1 MLSEKVLNN
10 ELLNDW
16 NKDLDSASIEE
27 IHDTLARLVAK
38 ETNEAADKTI
48 AFNKDKRTVNY
59 VSIEFLIGNC
69 LENNLWN
76 MGEYDRVKRILKAH
90 KISLEDV
97 IRKENDAGLGNGG
110 LGRLA
115 ACFLESLATL
125 GYSAMG
131 HSLLYRYGLFKQK
144 IVNGDQKE
152 EADEWLNKGQVWL
165 NEKKEKAVKVC
176 FGGKLEEFVDYYG
189 TYHYKIVDPI
199 CVEAIPCDL
208 VMSGYKLEG
217 NAYLRLWKANYIPNN
232 NENLTDEEKRRNE
245 EIGREVSA
253 INDYLYPADD
263 NEYGKALRLKQE
275 YFLASASI
283 QNIINE
289 YLEKGNRIND
299 VAKLVA
305 IHLNDTHPVFM
316 VVELMRIL
324 LDDYYLSWEEAW
336 TIVNET
342 ISYTNHTVL
351 SESLEV
357 QPLWLVEKYMPRIAV
372 LLKEIDRRLRDLLKY
387 DRHYDGARVENMAI
401 ISNGKVY
408 MTNLAIHASKSI
420 NGVSEIHTE
429 ILKNELLRNYYELYP
444 TKFVNVTNGVSHRKW
459 LASANPELHKF
470 ITKRIGDGYLT
481 NAKEL
486 KQLEKYASDAET
498 LNELMKVKLANK
510 KRFAK
515 YLKET
520 QGVEIN
526 PEARIDVQAKRIHE
540 YKRQLL
546 NALRIIY
553 LYSELRNNP
562 EWDMT
567 PQTFVFAGK
576 AASSYYMAKR
586 IIKLISQLAKQIE
599 NDPISKDKIKIIFV
613 ENFSVTVSELL
624 TPATDVSEQIS
635 LVGKEASGTGNMKAI
650 FNGALMMDTIDG
662 ANIEIMEKCGIDN
675 SFSFGLTVKQKKRID
690 EEGYHPIDYYNN
702 DERIRRVITYLD
714 NGFNGES
721 FHDISQYLLGETSYR
736 DYYMCLADFA
746 DYLRADALMDMTYRN
761 GVEWYRKTLLSIS
774 RNYHFS
780 SDRSIK
786 EYAKKIW
793 KL

>member
-1 MLSEKVLNN
+1 MLNEEILNKQ
-10 ELLNDW
+10 LLKEYKKN
-16 NKDLDSASIEE
+16 LDNASLSE
-27 IHDTLARLVAK
+27 IHDVLASLVAK
-38 ETNEAADKTI
+38 EVVNKSNKTI
-48 AFNKDKRTVNY
+48 AKNKDRRTINY
-59 VSIEFLIGNC
+59 ISIEFLIGNC

-76 MGEYDRVKRILKAH
+76 MGEYEKVEKILKSH
-90 KISLEDV
+90 KISLSEV
-97 IRKENDAGLGNGG
+97 IKQENDAGLGNGG

-131 HSLLYRYGLFKQK
+131 HCLLYRYGLFRQK
-144 IVNGDQKE
+144 LVNGDQKE
-152 EADEWLNKGQVWL
+152 EADEWLSKGHIWL
-165 NEKKEKAVKVC
+165 NEKKEKSIKVN
-176 FGGKLEEFVDYYG
+176 FGGRLEEFVDYYG
-189 TYHYKIVDPI
+189 TYHYKVVDPI

-217 NAYLRLWKANYIPNN
+217 NAYLRLWKANYDID
-232 NENLTDEEKRRNE
+232 TSDFNE
-245 EIGREVSA
+245 EQKRIYEQNKRDVEA

-289 YLEKGNRIND
+289 YIEKGYKIND
-299 VAKLVA
+299 IAKLVA
-305 IHLNDTHPVFM
+305 VHLNDTHPVFM

-324 LDDYYLSWEEAW
+324 LDEYYLSWEEAW
-336 TIVNET
+336 GIVNDT

-357 QPLWLVEKYMPRIAV
+357 QPYWLVEKYMPRIAL
-372 LLKEIDRRLRDLLKY
+372 LLKEIDRRLRNKLKY
-387 DRHYDGARVENMAI
+387 DCGYNGAKVESMAVL
-401 ISNGKVY
+401 SNGRVY
-408 MTNLAIHASKSI
+408 MTNLALYASNSV
-420 NGVSEIHTE
+420 NGVSEIHTN
-429 ILKNELLRNYYELYP
+429 ILKNDLLRNYCELYP
-444 TKFVNVTNGVSHRKW
+444 EKFVNVTNGVSHRKW
-459 LASANPELHKF
+459 LANANPALHKF
-470 ITKRIGDGYLT
+470 ITKRIGNGYLQDAT
-481 NAKEL
+481 LLKE
-486 KQLEKYASDAET
+486 LEKYASDKES
-498 LNELMKVKLANK
+498 LKELKKVKLENK

-520 QGVEIN
+520 QGIEIN
-526 PEARIDVQAKRIHE
+526 PNARIDVQAKRIHE

-553 LYSELRNNP
+553 LYSELKNNP
-562 EWDMT
+562 DWDMT
-567 PQTFVFAGK
+567 PQTFIFAGK

-586 IIKLISQLAKQIE
+586 VIKLVSQLAKEIE
-599 NDPISKDKIKIIFV
+599 NDPIANKKIKVVFV

-624 TPATDVSEQIS
+624 TPATDLSEQIS

-650 FNGALMMDTIDG
+650 FNGALMIDTIDG

-675 SFSFGLTVKQKKRID
+675 SFPFGLTEEGKKEID
-690 EEGYHPIDYYNN
+690 RNGYHPMDYYNN

-714 NGFNGES
+714 RGFNGES
-721 FHDISQYLLGETSYR
+721 FHDLSQYLLGETSYR
-736 DYYMCLADFA
+736 DNYMCLADFA

-761 GVEWYRKTLLSIS
+761 EEEWFRKTLLSIS
-774 RNYHFS
+774 RNYYFS

-786 EYAKKIW
+786 DYAEKIW

>member
-1 MLSEKVLNN
+1 MLNEKVLNKQ
-10 ELLNDW
+10 LLEDY
-16 NKDLDSASIEE
+16 NKDLDTATVEE
-27 IHDTLARLVAK
+27 IHDTLAKVVAK
-38 ETNEAADKTI
+38 EVVEKSDKTI
-48 AFNKDKRTVNY
+48 ANNFNRRTINY
-59 VSIEFLIGNC
+59 ISIEFLIGNC

-76 MGEYDRVKRILKAH
+76 MGEYDNVEKILKAH
-90 KISLEDV
+90 NISLNEV
-97 IRKENDAGLGNGG
+97 IKQENDAGLGNGG

-131 HSLLYRYGLFKQK
+131 HCLLYKYGLFKQK

-152 EADEWLNKGQVWL
+152 EADEWLSKGKIWL
-165 NEKKEKAVKVC
+165 NEKKEKAVKVQ

-189 TYHYKIVDPI
+189 TYHYKVVDPI
-199 CVEAIPCDL
+199 CVEAVPYDL

-217 NAYLRLWKANYIPNN
+217 NAYLRLWKANYVASEAHKDNAEQIKADV
-232 NENLTDEEKRRNE
+232 E
-245 EIGREVSA
+245 A
-253 INDYLYPADD
+253 INEYLYPADD

-289 YLEKGNRIND
+289 YLETGHRISHISRWMA
-299 VAKLVA
+299 V
-305 IHLNDTHPVFM
+305 HLNDTHPVLM

-324 LDDYYLSWEEAW
+324 LDEYYMSWDEAW
-336 TIVNET
+336 KIVSDT

-357 QPLWLVEKYMPRIAV
+357 QPFWLIEKYMPRIAN
-372 LLKEIDRRLRDLLKY
+372 LLLEIDRRLRNKLKY
-387 DRHYDGARVENMAI
+387 DCKYDAAKVENMAVL
-401 ISNGKVY
+401 SNGKVY
-408 MTNLAIHASKSI
+408 MTNLAMYASNSV
-420 NGVSEIHTE
+420 NGVSAIHTE
-429 ILKNELLRNYYELYP
+429 ILKYDLLKNYYDLYP
-444 TKFVNVTNGVSHRKW
+444 NKFVNVTNGLSHRKW
-459 LASANPELHKF
+459 VANANPALHKF
-470 ITKRIGDGYLT
+470 IVKRIGEGYLKDAT
-481 NAKEL
+481 LMKE
-486 KQLEKYASDAET
+486 LEKYASDSKT
-498 LNELMKVKLANK
+498 LNDLKKVKLENK

-520 QGVEIN
+520 QGITIN

-553 LYSELRNNP
+553 LYSELKKNP
-562 EWDMT
+562 DWDMT

-586 IIKLISQLAKQIE
+586 VIRLISQLAKEID
-599 NDPISKDKIKIIFV
+599 NDPIANKKLKIVFV
-613 ENFSVTVSELL
+613 ENFSVSVSEIL

-675 SFSFGLTVKQKKRID
+675 SFSFGMTKEEKEALD
-690 EEGYHPIDYYNN
+690 EKGYFPMEYYNN

-721 FHDISQYLLGETSYR
+721 FHDISQYLLWETPHR
-736 DYYMCLADFA
+736 DNYMCLADFG

-761 GVEWYRKTLLSIS
+761 GDEWYRKTLLSIA
-774 RNYHFS
+774 RNYYFS

-786 EYAKKIW
+786 EYAEKVW

>member
-1 MLSEKVLNN
+1 MLNEEILNK
-10 ELLNDW
+10 LLKKEF
-16 NKDLDSASIEE
+16 NKDLDSATNEE
-27 IHDTLARLVAK
+27 IHDVLASLVSEEVVSK
-38 ETNEAADKTI
+38 SNETI
-48 AFNKDKRTVNY
+48 ANNRGKKAVNY

-76 MGEYDRVKRILKAH
+76 MGEYDKVEKILKAH
-90 KISLEDV
+90 KKDIKEV
-97 IRKENDAGLGNGG
+97 IKQENDAGLGNGG

-125 GYSAMG
+125 GYRAMG

-144 IVNGDQKE
+144 IVDGEQRE
-152 EADEWLNKGQVWL
+152 EADKWLDKGHIWL
-165 NEKKEKAVKVC
+165 NEKKEKAVKVY
-176 FGGKLEEFVDYYG
+176 FGGELEESVDYFG
-189 TYHYKIVDPI
+189 TYHYNLKNPV

-208 VMSGYKLEG
+208 VMTGYKLEG
-217 NAYLRLWKANYIPNN
+217 NAYLRLWKANYVSSKTGT
-232 NENLTDEEKRRNE
+232 LTDEERRREE
-245 EIGREVSA
+245 EIAREVSA

-275 YFLASASI
+275 YFLASAAI
-283 QNIINE
+283 QNIIQE
-289 YLEKGNRIND
+289 HIERGHKICTLPKHMA
-299 VAKLVA
+299 V
-305 IHLNDTHPVFM
+305 HLNDTHPVFM

-324 LDDYYLSWEEAW
+324 LDEYYLSWEEAFKM
-336 TIVNET
+336 VGET
-342 ISYTNHTVL
+342 ISYTNHTIL

-357 QPLWLVEKYMPRIAV
+357 QPYWLVEKYMPRIA
-372 LLKEIDRRLRDLLKY
+372 LILRELDRRLRDKLKY
-387 DRHYDGARVENMAI
+387 EYKFDGAKVENMAI
-401 ISNGKVY
+401 LSNGKVY
-408 MTNLAIHASKSI
+408 MTNLAVYASHSV
-420 NGVSEIHTE
+420 NGVSEIHTD
-429 ILKNELLRNYYELYP
+429 ILKNDLLKNYYSIYP
-444 TKFVNVTNGVSHRKW
+444 EKFVNVTNGVSHRKW
-459 LASANPELHKF
+459 VANANPLLDKF
-470 ITKRIGDGYLT
+470 ITKRVGKEYLT
-481 NAKEL
+481 DATLL
-486 KQLEKYASDAET
+486 KKLEKYAHDEET
-498 LNELMKVKLANK
+498 LKELRKVKLENK

-520 QGVEIN
+520 QGIEIN
-526 PEARIDVQAKRIHE
+526 PNARIDVQAKRIHE

-562 EWDMT
+562 TWDMT

-586 IIKLISQLAKQIE
+586 VIRLVAQLAKHID
-599 NDPISKDKIKIIFV
+599 NDPIANKKIKVVFV
-613 ENFSVTVSELL
+613 ENFSVSVSEIL

-650 FNGALMMDTIDG
+650 FNGALMIDTIDG

-675 SFSFGLTVKQKKRID
+675 SFSFGLTKEEKAMID
-690 EEGYHPIDYYNN
+690 ETGYHPMDYYNN

-721 FHDISQYLLGETSYR
+721 FHDISQYLLGETPHR
-736 DYYMCLADFA
+736 DNYMCLADFA
-746 DYLRADALMDMTYRN
+746 DYIRADALMDITYRN
-761 GVEWYRKTLLSIS
+761 GDEWYRKTLLSIA
-774 RNYHFS
+774 RNYYFS

-786 EYAKKIW
+786 DYVKKIW

>member
-1 MLSEKVLNN
+1 MLNEEILNKQ
-10 ELLNDW
+10 LLKDFK
-16 NKDLDSASIEE
+16 KDLDSASVEE
-27 IHDTLARLVAK
+27 IHDSLAKLVAAEVVK
-38 ETNEAADKTI
+38 KSDKTI
-48 AFNKDKRTVNY
+48 SENRGKRSINY
-59 VSIEFLIGNC
+59 ISIEFLIGNC

-76 MGEYDRVKRILKAH
+76 MGEYDKVEKILKAH
-90 KISLEDV
+90 KISLKDV
-97 IRKENDAGLGNGG
+97 IKQENDAGLGNGG

-125 GYSAMG
+125 GYRAMG
-131 HSLLYRYGLFKQK
+131 HCLFYRYGLFKQK

-165 NEKKEKAVKVC
+165 NEKKEKAVKVNL
-176 FGGKLEEFVDYYG
+176 GGKLEEFVDYFG
-189 TYHYKIVDPI
+189 TYHYKIVDPV
-199 CVEAIPCDL
+199 CVEAIPVDL

-217 NAYLRLWKANYIPNN
+217 NAYLRLWKANYLPSGKK
-232 NENLTDEEKRRNE
+232 NLTEKEIQIENQRR
-245 EIGREVSA
+245 REVEA

-275 YFLASASI
+275 YFLASAAI
-283 QNIINE
+283 QNIIKE
-289 YLEKGNRIND
+289 HIERGHKICTFPKHCA
-299 VAKLVA
+299 V
-305 IHLNDTHPVFM
+305 HLNDTHPVFM

-324 LDDYYLSWEEAW
+324 LDEYYMSWDDAW
-336 TIVNET
+336 KMVGET
-342 ISYTNHTVL
+342 ISYTNHTIL

-357 QPLWLVEKYMPRIAV
+357 QPYWLVEKYMPRIAV
-372 LLKEIDRRLRDLLKY
+372 LLKEIDRRLRDMLKY
-387 DRHYDGARVENMAI
+387 ECGYDGAKVESMAI
-401 ISNGKVY
+401 LSNGKVY
-408 MTNLAIHASKSI
+408 MTNLAVYASHSV
-420 NGVSEIHTE
+420 NGVSAIHTD
-429 ILKNELLRNYYELYP
+429 ILKNDLLRNYYELYP
-444 TKFVNVTNGVSHRKW
+444 EKFINITNGVSHRKW
-459 LASANPELHKF
+459 LANANPGLDKF
-470 ITKRIGDGYLT
+470 ITKRVGKDYLT
-481 NAKEL
+481 DATLLRK
-486 KQLEKYASDAET
+486 LEKYAADEET
-498 LNELMKVKLANK
+498 LKELKKIKLNNK
-510 KRFAK
+510 KRFAA

-520 QGVEIN
+520 QGIEIN
-526 PEARIDVQAKRIHE
+526 PESRIDVQAKRIHE

-553 LYSELRNNP
+553 LYSELKNNP
-562 EWDMT
+562 TWDMT

-586 IIKLISQLAKQIE
+586 VIKLISQLAKQIE
-599 NDPISKDKIKIIFV
+599 NDPIANKKIKIVFV
-613 ENFSVTVSELL
+613 ENFSVSVSEIL

-650 FNGALMMDTIDG
+650 FNGALMIDTIDG

-675 SFSFGLTVKQKKRID
+675 SFAFGLTVEKKAKID
-690 EEGYHPIDYYNN
+690 ANGYHPIDYYNC

-736 DYYMCLADFA
+736 DNYMCLADFG
-746 DYLRADALMDMTYRN
+746 DYLRADALMDKTYRN
-761 GVEWYRKTLLSIS
+761 SEEWYRKTLLSIS
-774 RNYHFS
+774 RNYYFS

>member
-1 MLSEKVLNN
+1 MLNEKALNK
-10 ELLNDW
+10 ELLKDY
-16 NKDLDSASIEE
+16 NKDLDTASLEE
-27 IHDTLARLVAK
+27 IHDILAKLVAK
-38 ETNEAADKTI
+38 EVVAKSDKTI
-48 AFNKDKRTVNY
+48 ASNFNKRTINY
-59 VSIEFLIGNC
+59 ISIEFLIGNC

-76 MGEYDRVKRILKAH
+76 MGEYDNVSKILKAH
-90 KISLEDV
+90 NIAIEDV
-97 IRKENDAGLGNGG
+97 IKQENDAGLGNGG

-131 HSLLYRYGLFKQK
+131 HCLLYRYGLFKQK

-152 EADEWLNKGQVWL
+152 EADEWLSKGHVWL
-165 NEKKEKAVKVC
+165 NEKKEKAVKVQ

-189 TYHYKIVDPI
+189 TYHYKVIDPI
-199 CVEAIPCDL
+199 YVEAVPYDL

-217 NAYLRLWKANYIPNN
+217 NAYLRLWKANYIE
-232 NENLTDEEKRRNE
+232 NENHKENAEQIKADVE
-245 EIGREVSA
+245 A

-289 YLEKGNRIND
+289 YLKTGHRISHIARWMA
-299 VAKLVA
+299 V
-305 IHLNDTHPVFM
+305 HLNDTHPVLM

-324 LDDYYLSWEEAW
+324 LDEYYMSWDEAW
-336 TIVNET
+336 KIVNDT

-357 QPLWLVEKYMPRIAV
+357 QPFWLIEKYMPRIAN
-372 LLKEIDRRLRDLLKY
+372 LILEIDRRLRNKLKY
-387 DRHYDGARVENMAI
+387 DCKYDAAKIENMAVL
-401 ISNGKVY
+401 SNGKVY
-408 MTNLAIHASKSI
+408 MTNLAMYASNSV
-420 NGVSEIHTE
+420 NGVSAIHTE
-429 ILKNELLRNYYELYP
+429 ILKYDLLKNYYDLYP
-444 TKFVNVTNGVSHRKW
+444 NKFVNVTNGVSHRKW
-459 LASANPELHKF
+459 VANANPALHKF
-470 ITKRIGDGYLT
+470 IVKRVGEGYLKDAT
-481 NAKEL
+481 LMKE
-486 KQLEKYASDAET
+486 LEKYASDAKT
-498 LNELMKVKLANK
+498 LNELKKVKLENK

-520 QGVEIN
+520 QGITIN

-553 LYSELRNNP
+553 LYSELKKNP

-586 IIKLISQLAKQIE
+586 IIRLISQLAKEID
-599 NDPISKDKIKIIFV
+599 NDPVANKKIKIVFV
-613 ENFSVTVSELL
+613 ENFSVSVSEIL

-675 SFSFGLTVKQKKRID
+675 SFSFGMRQEEKEALD
-690 EEGYHPIDYYNN
+690 EKGYFPMEYYNN

-721 FHDISQYLLGETSYR
+721 FHDISQYLLWETPHR
-736 DYYMCLADFA
+736 DNYMCLADFA
-746 DYLRADALMDMTYRN
+746 DYLRADSLMDMTYRN
-761 GVEWYRKTLLSIS
+761 SDEWYRKTLLSIA
-774 RNYHFS
+774 RNYYFS

-786 EYAKKIW
+786 EYAEKVW